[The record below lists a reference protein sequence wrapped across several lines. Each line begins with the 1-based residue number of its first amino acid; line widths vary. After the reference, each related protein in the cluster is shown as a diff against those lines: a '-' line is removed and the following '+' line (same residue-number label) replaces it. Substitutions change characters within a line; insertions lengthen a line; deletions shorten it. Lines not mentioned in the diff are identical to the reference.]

1 MTIEITSVKLSHGVV
16 TITAIDCSEEHLQ
29 YMDIREVMKSMGVP
43 VPECNPDTD
52 ISMIAITNTSKIN
65 GAGVLL
71 DASNFSSLVPEL
83 GNCFAIL
90 PSSIH
95 ECLCVPVQ
103 SESDLLTFA
112 GMVKEI
118 NATAVA
124 LEDKLTDSVYIWKDG
139 TISQFLN

>member
-1 MTIEITSVKLSHGVV
+1 
-16 TITAIDCSEEHLQ
+16 
-29 YMDIREVMKSMGVP
+29 MGVP

-71 DASNFSSLVPEL
+71 DASNFSMLVPEL
-83 GNCFAIL
+83 GKCFAIL

-95 ECLCVPVQ
+95 ECLCVPFQ

-112 GMVKEI
+112 DMVKEI